1 RIITGKENVFG
12 HPQVHRLMCFKAF
25 VQLIMKKE
33 HDSNSISAMEE
44 IYKIVLQNNQA
55 CGIKPVLKMHNP
67 KHYGAYIRELGSLR
81 CFMTTTGENAN
92 QIHKKDN
99 FNTRDVCYSLLIN
112 FVLKFQ
118 EYQPGNENI
127 KFPEFTII
135 DTYEYKK
142 FDQFTGQMKC
152 KHFSHCSLYGMQI
165 ARDSCLKMSDGS
177 YIVVDN
183 IIGSLQNNFVFVAGK
198 QCKDLE
204 IDPTLHYY
212 RFSVLGEQKLY
223 PLNSIEQVIV
233 YYTFNKFSY
242 MIVHFDRYLLRNAK
256 LD

>member
-1 RIITGKENVFG
+1 KLKLRRFLNMSVDITVSQLFYENDENNYKNDFKFYESYLRLLTFPMILRIITGKENVFG

-99 FNTRDVCYSLLIN
+99 FNTRDVC
-112 FVLKFQ
+112 
-118 EYQPGNENI
+118 
-127 KFPEFTII
+127 
-135 DTYEYKK
+135 
-142 FDQFTGQMKC
+142 
-152 KHFSHCSLYGMQI
+152 
-165 ARDSCLKMSDGS
+165 
-177 YIVVDN
+177 
-183 IIGSLQNNFVFVAGK
+183 
-198 QCKDLE
+198 
-204 IDPTLHYY
+204 
-212 RFSVLGEQKLY
+212 
-223 PLNSIEQVIV
+223 
-233 YYTFNKFSY
+233 
-242 MIVHFDRYLLRNAK
+242 
-256 LD
+256 